1 MYCGLGVGATQS
13 LTNQLGLKQKMA
25 SDSPPPKIPDLSLSQ
40 SLFTLRS
47 QPSSSS
53 AYEKAQ
59 THLVTE
65 IEKHALAPLYLLLK
79 DDLGDWSQTTYD
91 TLKKKNDEEEEK
103 MDAKLKEAEEMNG
116 ESEVSEALIAKFMFL
131 AKILDKVLTY
141 VRFNNRIAH

>member
-1 MYCGLGVGATQS
+1 
-13 LTNQLGLKQKMA
+13 MA

-53 AYEKAQ
+53 AYEKARI
-59 THLVTE
+59 HLVTE
-65 IEKHALAPLYLLLK
+65 IEKLALAPLYLLLK

-91 TLKKKNDEEEEK
+91 ALKKKNDEEEEK

-131 AKILDKVLTY
+131 AKILDKVSSYDRLN
-141 VRFNNRIAH
+141 NNRIAH